1 MNFTWFKESGKFQ
14 HNETMSLRVLGL
26 RPLVGRLG
34 VRNAS
39 IGFRR
44 FNHTDAEAQNK
55 KERDEHLAQLK
66 KYYPPAL
73 VNSILA
79 AEASVTPE
87 MWKNK
92 KPNQGTEFGPIYA
105 DDFAQYHELYDFPKH
120 DWVDKSEPWQ
130 PIPQQIPPGVSLKPD
145 EYVGGVNVTKL
156 EQLTGLNAD
165 YIKSLTV
172 RQITRKRVVNMTRKG
187 KQPSFY
193 SLAIVGDRNG
203 HIGIGEGKN
212 AMQPSKALA
221 QAHWNA
227 VKNLIYIPRFENRTI
242 YGNINYKYHAVLLEL
257 RAAPPGSGLRVNHV
271 IYEIC
276 KAAGIKDLVGNVGR
290 SRNPMNVAKGAIEA
304 LSTQQSSIEDIAASR
319 GKKVVDVTNTYYKF

>member
-1 MNFTWFKESGKFQ
+1 
-14 HNETMSLRVLGL
+14 MSLNVFRACRPILG
-26 RPLVGRLG
+26 RQFTNIR
-34 VRNAS
+34 AS
-39 IGFRR
+39 SINIGKR
-44 FNHTDAEAQNK
+44 FNSQDTSDLQKQRDA
-55 KERDEHLAQLK
+55 HLEQLK
-66 KYYPPAL
+66 KYYPPHL
-73 VNSILA
+73 INSILA

-87 MWKNK
+87 MWNNK
-92 KPNQGTEFGPIYA
+92 KPNEGTEFAPIYA

-120 DWVDKSEPWQ
+120 DWVDKTEPWQ
-130 PIPQQIPPGVSLKPD
+130 PIPQQIPPGISLKPD
-145 EYVGGVNVTKL
+145 EYSGGINVTKL

-227 VKNLIYIPRFENRTI
+227 VKNLVYVPRFENRTI
-242 YGNINYKYHAVLLEL
+242 YGKINYKFHSVLLEL

-304 LSTQQSSIEDIAASR
+304 LSNKQSSIEDIAASR
-319 GKKVVDVTNTYYKF
+319 GKKIVDVTNTYYKF